1 MKLIIGLGNPGEKYR
16 NNRHNVGYM
25 VADKLSKTQKLK
37 NSKQVNNQ
45 LRCKIFKSDKFMNES
60 GNFVKKLTSAYAK
73 GASSAYSLVPNDLY
87 IVHDD
92 LDIPLGSYKIQ
103 FGKGPKVHRGLQSIE
118 EALDTADFWRVRVGV
133 ENRKVPQVSGV
144 PRVPRGEKYVL
155 QDFTKEEK
163 VILDKVIGKVCKEIS
178 HLRE

>member
-25 VADKLSKTQKLK
+25 LADKLKTKSLKLK
-37 NSKQVNNQ
+37 GVIVVKTNT
-45 LRCKIFKSDKFMNES
+45 FMNES
-60 GNFVKKLTSAYAK
+60 GSFVKKIISQYPDIPV
-73 GASSAYSLVPNDLY
+73 SSVYV
-87 IVHDD
+87 VHDD

-118 EALDTADFWRVRVGV
+118 EVLGGDFWRVRVGI
-133 ENRKVPQVSGV
+133 ENRIKNNEL
-144 PRVPRGEKYVL
+144 RIKGEQYVL
-155 QDFTKEEK
+155 EDFTKEEE

>member
-60 GNFVKKLTSAYAK
+60 GNFVKKLTSAY
-73 GASSAYSLVPNDLY
+73 SLVPNDLY
-87 IVHDD
+87 VVHDD

-118 EALDTADFWRVRVGV
+118 EALGTGDFWRVRVGI
-133 ENRKVPQVSGV
+133 ENRIKNNEL
-144 PRVPRGEKYVL
+144 RIKGEQYVL
-155 QDFTKEEK
+155 EDFTKEEE